1 MEIVNIIISII
12 VICFS
17 VFVILHIRPLN
28 SSEKL
33 SLGKKRRKRQIKF
46 YFSFNTKECPVDKEL
61 DSRINSFSNN
71 HKINLNLREFPS
83 ISSALLKSKKHECVI
98 IGFEKNKKIE
108 FVRFGQD
115 TNRSGLSRTLP
126 FNKIAESAKK
136 ENMSSVLVFHNHS
149 ESHDTNKNYMEPS
162 DQDLISANDLALTLD
177 RNGVNLIEFMCYK
190 RMYSEYFSSISDSF
204 LPLKGFIE
212 DIHMTNGKS
221 RFKNLTLHID
231 RLF

>member
-46 YFSFNTKECPVDKEL
+46 YFSFNSKECPADKEL
-61 DSRINSFSNN
+61 DSQINFSTSN

-83 ISSALLKSKKHECVI
+83 ISSALLKNKKHECVI

-108 FVRFGQD
+108 FVRFEQD
-115 TNRSGLSRTLP
+115 TSRSDLSAILP
-126 FNKIAESAKK
+126 FNEIAERAKK
-136 ENMSSVLVFHNHS
+136 ENMSSVLVLHNHS
-149 ESHDTNKNYMEPS
+149 ASHLTNKNYMEPS

-177 RNGVNLIEFMCYK
+177 RNGVNLIEFMCDKK
-190 RMYSEYFSSISDSF
+190 RYSEFFSSISDSF

-212 DIHMTNGKS
+212 DIQMTNGESK
-221 RFKNLTLHID
+221 FKNLTLHID